1 MVIYEIED
9 DGQDWWFDLPHVK
22 GGVLLSN
29 HFVESAKTSPKGRV
43 EMVFDVVVSSAYL
56 KDYLP
61 LSLSEI
67 SFQRFPNSRCI
78 SNSSSYYS

>member
-9 DGQDWWFDLPHVK
+9 DGQDRWFDLPHVK

-29 HFVESAKTSPKGRV
+29 HFIKSAKTSAKGRV
-43 EMVFDVVVSSAYL
+43 EMVFDVIVSSAYL

-61 LSLSEI
+61 LSLSDM
-67 SFQRFPNSRCI
+67 SFQRFPSSRCI